1 MTFRIF
7 IHTSYVSCMSQ
18 VKEEDSDEEEDIDEN
33 DPSRPQLV
41 PIPPDPTDA
50 TDLKEGN
57 HSIFDRCSLEVRRY
71 TALIRVCCKADSTRK
86 AYLHHLKN
94 YKDWLV
100 QHSRIQVGTEMES
113 HLQGCRTSWLQEG
126 LLSRSVDGVFRAQ
139 VQRIKRV
146 WEEGGIV
153 STERAFHF
161 LQWLADWLH
170 GEKSGLRQAASA
182 LGFWAGIET
191 IIRGTKRV
199 PMIASSVSIAA
210 ILEAADKSWIR
221 RELGYI
227 PGQRNVAPASPYTP
241 PTIPVRDIQRSAL
254 SNGYS
259 NSQFNDLLAL
269 LARRASDW
277 EKQLGKL
284 EEEDRILLS
293 LDKPAMTNLRWQIRE
308 ARGKV
313 HDCLQTHIFA
323 TIAHHTLV
331 RGDTIRG
338 FQFAHIY
345 TRELETVRGS
355 KCVQLTFVADRGK
368 TVKDGKV
375 HHYSVVRSK
384 VAKRC
389 PVGAVFLWIHY
400 LYDCLGECTC
410 VPLLFTLR
418 SLKSH
423 TIWPEMSFIIVFQL
437 KG

>member
-241 PTIPVRDIQRSAL
+241 GARYSTICTVQRLQQFSIQRLVSPTCKEGL
-254 SNGYS
+254 
-259 NSQFNDLLAL
+259 
-269 LARRASDW
+269 R
-277 EKQLGKL
+277 LG
-284 EEEDRILLS
+284 ETTGE
-293 LDKPAMTNLRWQIRE
+293 
-308 ARGKV
+308 
-313 HDCLQTHIFA
+313 
-323 TIAHHTLV
+323 
-331 RGDTIRG
+331 IRG
-338 FQFAHIY
+338 GRPH
-345 TRELETVRGS
+345 TVVFRQTS
-355 KCVQLTFVADRGK
+355 HDQPAVADKG
-368 TVKDGKV
+368 GEGQ
-375 HHYSVVRSK
+375 
-384 VAKRC
+384 
-389 PVGAVFLWIHY
+389 GA
-400 LYDCLGECTC
+400 
-410 VPLLFTLR
+410 
-418 SLKSH
+418 
-423 TIWPEMSFIIVFQL
+423 
-437 KG
+437 